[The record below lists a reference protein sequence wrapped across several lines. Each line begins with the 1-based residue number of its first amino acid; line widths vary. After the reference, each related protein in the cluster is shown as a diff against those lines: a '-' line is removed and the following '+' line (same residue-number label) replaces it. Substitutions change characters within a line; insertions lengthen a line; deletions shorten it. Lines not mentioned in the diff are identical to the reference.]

1 MILGDLIT
9 VQSSTSTVDNYGLSS
24 KTWSTFKTINAS
36 FQPANLTQVEAAAW
50 GITDLA
56 SNAKKVYFYKDTT
69 VTNLMRIV
77 FGGESYEIRGL
88 NHWPIHTEVLAIP
101 IQGI

>member
-9 VQSSTSTVDNYGLSS
+9 IQTSTSTVDDYGLST
-24 KTWSTFKTINAS
+24 KIWTTFKTINAS
-36 FQPANLTQVEAAAW
+36 FQPANLTQVEATSW

-69 VTNLMRIV
+69 ITALMRV
-77 FGGESYEIRGL
+77 VYAGETYEIRGL
-88 NHWPIHTEVLAIP
+88 NHWNIHTVFLAVP
-101 IQGI
+101 VQGI